1 MKSTPTSD
9 VEVADLL
16 KSPHEIDTK
25 IDVDVSNL
33 LQNPHEIDTKIV
45 VEDAE
50 LLQNPYGK
58 WYRNRCG
65 GFKFATK
72 ST

>member
-1 MKSTPTSD
+1 MSN
-9 VEVADLL
+9 LL
-16 KSPHEIDTK
+16 QIAEEIDTK
-25 IDVDVSNL
+25 IA
-33 LQNPHEIDTKIV
+33 

-50 LLQNPYGK
+50 LLQNPYEK